1 MKSHGRV
8 GTLGYALTKT
18 AFRITSGVRVWIW
31 VAKNP
36 GKNDPNLSDLTKPV
50 KTH

>member
-1 MKSHGRV
+1 MKLHGGV
-8 GTLGYALTKT
+8 GTLGDALTKT
-18 AFRITSGVRVWIW
+18 VFRITNEVRVWVW

-36 GKNDPNLSDLTKPV
+36 AKNDPNLNGLTKPV